1 MAGTIGNLVAVDPL
15 MKDEYKGA
23 RGPKKSARGGKKK
36 SKNSKPKKRYPP
48 ASASI
53 AKAMGAPC

>member
-1 MAGTIGNLVAVDPL
+1 MAGTITNLAAVDPL

-23 RGPKKSARGGKKK
+23 RGPKKSKRAGKKA
-36 SKNSKPKKRYPP
+36 SKKKPPKRYPP
-48 ASASI
+48 ASSSI